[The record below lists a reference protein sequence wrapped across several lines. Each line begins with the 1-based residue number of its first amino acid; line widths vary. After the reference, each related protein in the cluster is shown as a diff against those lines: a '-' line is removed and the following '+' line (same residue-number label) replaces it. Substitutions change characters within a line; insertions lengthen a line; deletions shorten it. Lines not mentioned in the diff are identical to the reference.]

1 MKEYISG
8 FLLLLC
14 SGILAQ
20 SVCQHRGVTVENGRI
35 VSSSAMKTM
44 LSDDFS
50 KDSGNWEIVNH
61 QDRLRM
67 ERKTFLGK
75 PALVITTMDSKM
87 KKDTAFMITSKVFA
101 VENPGQYALTFESS
115 ADFLTVGFR
124 GHGERYRNRIMFMD
138 ANGIKLGENIFRFA
152 APDKAYGRTAVAGV
166 CPKGTR
172 SIVLSIGGDG
182 PDFPPGC
189 YLALTDVQFTVQD
202 NIGKWEKQGE
212 FVSGALPV
220 QSSGGWFSRKPAISW
235 KVSGP
240 DASARFQIATAADEQ
255 GFPGNFSAF
264 FGPDG
269 TADTWFT
276 HSGTALPKLNPSAK
290 WVRYKAQLTASQ
302 KGPAILE
309 QVEVCGSKDTGW
321 LTAFDADAPRLT
333 RTSKSPVTDG
343 SLPLTVKVDDASGID
358 WASAEFML
366 DGKDARSRIFRTEEG
381 FALRP
386 EKAFSTGIHELK
398 VKISD
403 WNGNRTIRS
412 LFFRIGKAADRNMV
426 TLRDDGMTLVDGKPF
441 FPLGIYSVTD
451 HAFHGKN
458 IDNTFEALKK
468 AGINLVQT
476 YRTRRDARF
485 RKFMDSAAKHGMKIW
500 IAGEGSSNDNDLTRI
515 AKSLAMDMDNPAL
528 LAWYI
533 ADDTNVY
540 NAPWQLRERTEMV
553 KAIAPQLITV
563 HADEVWDEKYG
574 SKFRAFADTALAF
587 MPEIYAVRELGQ
599 AEAESCVAKVIRD
612 MEQCRT
618 DIREQQLPPRSIWPI
633 IQYFHGWGWQR
644 FPTPLELRAMSFAA
658 LIHGGHGIIWY
669 TYNSSGK
676 NRGVT
681 ASAEN
686 WNIFT
691 AVSREIS
698 SYAPVLSERN
708 ASRQLMPQICE
719 GPEKNVFGFPSI
731 SALTKEH
738 NGRTYLFCV
747 NSVMKNVKAKFEVQ
761 GFRNCTAGPD
771 GAAVNI
777 DGGVLTADFAPYE
790 VKIFVLK

>member
-1 MKEYISG
+1 MKEYLSG
-8 FLLLLC
+8 LLLFL
-14 SGILAQ
+14 SAGLLAQ
-20 SVCQHRGVTVENGRI
+20 SVCRPHGVTVQNDKV
-35 VSSSAMKTM
+35 VSSAAIKT
-44 LSDDFS
+44 LLRDDFS

-75 PALVITTMDSKM
+75 PALFITTADSKV
-87 KKDTAFMITSKVFA
+87 KKDTAFMLTSKVFP
-101 VENPGQYALTFESS
+101 VENPGRYALTFESS

-124 GHGERYRNRIMFMD
+124 GHGDRYRNRIMFMD
-138 ANGIKLGENIFRFA
+138 SNGIKLGENIFRFA
-152 APDKAYGRTAVAGV
+152 APDKAFGRTAVTGV

-172 SIVLSIGGDG
+172 SIVLTIGGDG
-182 PDFPPGC
+182 PDIPPGH
-189 YLALTDVQFTVQD
+189 YLALTDVEFTVED
-202 NIGKWEKQGE
+202 DTGKWEQSGE
-212 FVSGALPV
+212 FASGALPV

-235 KVSGP
+235 KISGP
-240 DASARFQIATAADEQ
+240 DASARFQIATADDEQ
-255 GFPGNFSAF
+255 GFPGKFTAF
-264 FGPDG
+264 HGPDG
-269 TADTWFT
+269 TAESWFT
-276 HSGTALPKLNPSAK
+276 RSGTVLPELPSSAK
-290 WVRYKAQLTASQ
+290 WIRYKVQLTASR
-302 KGPAILE
+302 KGPAVLE
-309 QVEVCGSKDTGW
+309 QVEVAGSRDSGW
-321 LTAFDADAPRLT
+321 VTAFDADAPRLT
-333 RTSKSPVTDG
+333 RTSSSPTADG
-343 SLPLTVKVDDASGID
+343 SQPLTVRVDDVSGVD
-358 WASAEFML
+358 WASAQFTL
-366 DGKDARSRIFRTEEG
+366 DGKDVRSRIFRTEEG

-386 EKAFSTGIHELK
+386 EKAFSAGVHELK
-398 VKISD
+398 VKLAD
-403 WNGNRTIRS
+403 WNGNRTNRS
-412 LFFRIGKAADRNMV
+412 LFFRIGHAADRNMV

-451 HAFHGKN
+451 HALHGKN
-458 IDNTFEALKK
+458 IDNTFAALKK

-476 YRTRRDARF
+476 YRVRRDERF

-500 IAGEGSSNDNDLTRI
+500 IAGSGSSNDSDLTQI

-540 NAPWQLRERTEMV
+540 NAPWQLQERTELV

-574 SKFRAFADTALAF
+574 SKFRTFAGTSLAF

-612 MEQCRT
+612 MEVCKA
-618 DIREQQLPPRSIWPI
+618 DIREQNLPMRSIWPI

-676 NRGVT
+676 NLGVT
-681 ASAEN
+681 ASPEIWKN
-686 WNIFT
+686 FT
-691 AVSREIS
+691 AVSGEIS
-698 SYAPVLSERN
+698 SYAPVLAERN
-708 ASRQLMPQICE
+708 AGRQLIPQICG
-719 GPEKNVFGFPSI
+719 GPEKNALGSPSI

-738 NGRTYLFCV
+738 NGKTYLFCV
-747 NSVMKNVKAKFEVQ
+747 NSVMKNVKAKFDVQ
-761 GFRNCTAGPD
+761 GFRNCTDGPD

-790 VKIFVLK
+790 VKIFVLN